1 MLSYII
7 RRLLILP
14 FILLGVSLLIFG
26 LFSML
31 SPMERLATYINNPN
45 VLKNPQDAQRLIDKY
60 HLDDPFPAGYFHW
73 LRSVLKLDF
82 GWSPT
87 ANQPVWEAITQRLPA
102 TMELVFYSIF
112 PVIIVGIWLGVI
124 SAVHHND
131 LIDQVIRVTAIIG
144 WSLPTFIF
152 GLLVL
157 FIFYG
162 ILGWLPP
169 GRLSTWAQYIVY
181 TSESFK
187 NYTHFITIDSLLNG
201 RIDIFW
207 DALRHLIG
215 PIITLSYISW
225 ANLLRITRSSM
236 LDILKKDYI
245 RTARSKGL
253 DERTVV
259 YVHARKNAMIP
270 VITVAGMM
278 IIGMLGGVVITETV
292 FTYPGLGFWAAS
304 SAQQLDY
311 GSVIGFAMLFAFIM
325 VVGNLVVDVSYALID
340 PRVRLE

>member
-1 MLSYII
+1 M
-7 RRLLILP
+7 
-14 FILLGVSLLIFG
+14 
-26 LFSML
+26 
-31 SPMERLATYINNPN
+31 
-45 VLKNPQDAQRLIDKY
+45 
-60 HLDDPFPAGYFHW
+60 
-73 LRSVLKLDF
+73 
-82 GWSPT
+82 
-87 ANQPVWEAITQRLPA
+87 
-102 TMELVFYSIF
+102 
-112 PVIIVGIWLGVI
+112 
-124 SAVHHND
+124 
-131 LIDQVIRVTAIIG
+131 
-144 WSLPTFIF
+144 PTFIF

-181 TSESFK
+181 TGDHFK

-201 RIDIFW
+201 RFDIFW

-225 ANLLRITRSSM
+225 AYLLRITRSSM
-236 LDILKKDYI
+236 LDTLRKDYI
-245 RTARSKGL
+245 RTARSKGV
-253 DERTVV
+253 DEKTVI
-259 YVHARKNAMIP
+259 YQHARKNAMIP
-270 VITVAGMM
+270 VVTVAGMM

-311 GSVIGFAMLFAFIM
+311 GSVVGFALLFAFIM
-325 VVGNLVVDVSYALID
+325 VIGNLIVDVSYALID

>member
-7 RRLLILP
+7 RRILILP
-14 FILLGVSLLIFG
+14 LILLGVSFLIFC
-26 LFSML
+26 LFSLL
-31 SPMERLATYINNPN
+31 SPMERLATYVNNPS
-45 VLKNPQDAQRLIDKY
+45 VLKNPQAAQNLIEKY
-60 HLDDPFPAGYFHW
+60 HLDDPFPAGYLYW
-73 LRSVLKLDF
+73 LKSLIKLDF

-87 ANQPVWEAITQRLPA
+87 ANQPVWNAIMQRLPA
-102 TMELVFYSIF
+102 TLELVFYSVI
-112 PVIIVGIWLGVI
+112 PVILIGIWLGVI

-131 LIDQVIRVTAIIG
+131 MLDQTIRVTAIIG

-169 GRLSTWAQYIVY
+169 GRLSTWASHIVY
-181 TSESFK
+181 TSENFRS
-187 NYTHFITIDSLLNG
+187 YTYFITIDALLNG
-201 RIDIFW
+201 RLDIFW

-225 ANLLRITRSSM
+225 AFLLRITRSSM
-236 LDILKKDYI
+236 LDTLRKDYI
-245 RTARSKGL
+245 RTARSKGV
-253 DERTVV
+253 DEKTVI
-259 YVHARKNAMIP
+259 YQHARKNALIP
-270 VITVAGMM
+270 VVTVAGMM
-278 IIGMLGGVVITETV
+278 IIRMLGGVVITETV
-292 FTYPGLGFWAAS
+292 FTYPGLGYWAAS

-311 GSVIGFAMLFAFIM
+311 GSVIGFALLFAFLM
-325 VVGNLVVDVSYALID
+325 VIGNLIVDVSYALID

>member
-14 FILLGVSLLIFG
+14 VILLGVTFLIFC
-26 LFSML
+26 LFSLL
-31 SPMERLATYINNPN
+31 SPMERLATYINNPS
-45 VLKNPQDAQRLIDKY
+45 VLKNPQAAQNLIQKY
-60 HLDDPFPAGYFHW
+60 HLDDPFPVGYIHW
-73 LRSVLKLDF
+73 LKSLLKLDF

-87 ANQPVWEAITQRLPA
+87 ANQPVWDAIMQRLPA
-102 TMELVFYSIF
+102 TMELVFYSVI
-112 PVIIVGIWLGVI
+112 PVILVGIWLGII

-131 LIDQVIRVTAIIG
+131 LLDQTIRVTAIIG

-181 TSESFK
+181 TGENFK

-201 RIDIFW
+201 RFDIFW
-207 DALRHLIG
+207 DALRHLVG

-225 ANLLRITRSSM
+225 AYLLRITRSSM
-236 LDILKKDYI
+236 LDTLRKDYI
-245 RTARSKGL
+245 RTARSKGV
-253 DERTVV
+253 DEKTVI
-259 YVHARKNAMIP
+259 YQHARKNAMIP
-270 VITVAGMM
+270 VVTVAGMM

-311 GSVIGFAMLFAFIM
+311 GSVVGFALLFAFIM
-325 VVGNLVVDVSYALID
+325 VIGNLIVDVSYALID

>member
-14 FILLGVSLLIFG
+14 FILLGVTFLIFCLFSLL
-26 LFSML
+26 
-31 SPMERLATYINNPN
+31 SPVERLATYVNNPS
-45 VLKNPQDAQRLIDKY
+45 VLKNPQAMQNLIQKY
-60 HLDDPFPAGYFHW
+60 HLDDPFPAGYLYW
-73 LRSVLKLDF
+73 IKSLLKLDF

-87 ANQPVWEAITQRLPA
+87 ANQPVWDAIMQRLPA
-102 TMELVFYSIF
+102 TMELVFFSIV
-112 PVIIVGIWLGVI
+112 PVILVGIWLGII

-131 LIDQVIRVTAIIG
+131 PLDQFIRVTAIIG

-181 TSESFK
+181 TGDTFK
-187 NYTHFITIDSLLNG
+187 HYTNFITIDSILNG
-201 RIDIFW
+201 RYDIFW
-207 DALRHLIG
+207 DALKHLIG
-215 PIITLSYISW
+215 PILTLSYISW
-225 ANLLRITRSSM
+225 AYLLRITRSSM
-236 LDILKKDYI
+236 LDTLRKDYI
-245 RTARSKGL
+245 RTARSKGV
-253 DERTVV
+253 DEKTVI
-259 YVHARKNAMIP
+259 YMHARKNALIP
-270 VITVAGMM
+270 VVTVAGMM
-278 IIGMLGGVVITETV
+278 IINMLGGVVITETV
-292 FTYPGLGFWAAS
+292 FTYPGLGYWAAS

-311 GSVIGFAMLFAFIM
+311 GSVIGFALLFAFIM
-325 VVGNLVVDVSYALID
+325 VVGNLIVDVSYALID

>member
-14 FILLGVSLLIFG
+14 IILLGVTFLIFC
-26 LFSML
+26 LFSLL
-31 SPMERLATYINNPN
+31 SPMERLATYINDPS
-45 VLKNPQDAQRLIDKY
+45 VLKNPQAAQRLIDKY
-60 HLDDPFPAGYFHW
+60 HLDDPFPAGYLYW
-73 LRSVLKLDF
+73 VKSLLKFDF
-82 GWSPT
+82 GWSPS
-87 ANQPVWEAITQRLPA
+87 ANQPVWEAIMQRLPA
-102 TMELVFYSIF
+102 TMELVLFSIV
-112 PVIIVGIWLGVI
+112 PVILVGIWLGVI

-131 LIDQVIRVTAIIG
+131 LLDQTIRVTAIIG

-181 TSESFK
+181 TGDNFK
-187 NYTHFITIDSLLNG
+187 NYTYFITIDSLLNG

-225 ANLLRITRSSM
+225 AYLLRITRSSM
-236 LDILKKDYI
+236 LETLRKDYI
-245 RTARSKGL
+245 RTARSKGI
-253 DERTVV
+253 DENTII
-259 YVHARKNAMIP
+259 YKHARKNAMIP

-278 IIGMLGGVVITETV
+278 IIRMLGGVVITETV

-311 GSVIGFAMLFAFIM
+311 GSVIGFALLFAFIM
-325 VVGNLVVDVSYALID
+325 VVGNLIVDVSYALID

>member
-14 FILLGVSLLIFG
+14 FILLGVTFLIFC
-26 LFSML
+26 LFSLL
-31 SPMERLATYINNPN
+31 SPMERLATYINDPS
-45 VLKNPQDAQRLIDKY
+45 VLKNPQAAQRLIDKY
-60 HLDDPFPAGYFHW
+60 HLDDRFPAGYIYW
-73 LRSVLKLDF
+73 VQSLVRLDF

-87 ANQPVWEAITQRLPA
+87 ANQPVWEAIKQRLPA
-102 TMELVFYSIF
+102 TMELVFYSVI
-112 PVIIVGIWLGVI
+112 PVILVGIWLGII

-131 LIDQVIRVTAIIG
+131 LLDQAIRVTAIIG

-181 TSESFK
+181 TGDSFK
-187 NYTHFITIDSLLNG
+187 SYTHFITIDSLLNG
-201 RIDIFW
+201 RLDIFW
-207 DALRHLIG
+207 DALKHLIA

-225 ANLLRITRSSM
+225 AYLLRITRSSM
-236 LDILKKDYI
+236 LETLRKDYI
-245 RTARSKGL
+245 RTARSKGV
-253 DERTVV
+253 DEKTVV
-259 YVHARKNAMIP
+259 YRHARKNAMIP
-270 VITVAGMM
+270 VVTVAGMM

-292 FTYPGLGFWAAS
+292 FTYPGLGYWAAS

-311 GSVIGFAMLFAFIM
+311 GSVIGFALLFAFMM
-325 VVGNLVVDVSYALID
+325 VLGNLVVDVSYALID

>member
-1 MLSYII
+1 MLAYIV

-14 FILLGVSLLIFG
+14 LILLGVTFLIFM
-26 LFSML
+26 LFSLL
-31 SPMERLATYINNPN
+31 SPMERLATYINDPS
-45 VLKNPQDAQRLIDKY
+45 VLKNPQSAQRLIDKY
-60 HLDDPFPAGYFHW
+60 HLDEPFPTGYVHW
-73 LRSVLKLDF
+73 LKSLLRFDF

-87 ANQPVWEAITQRLPA
+87 ANQPVWEAIMQRLPA
-102 TMELVFYSIF
+102 TMELVLYSII
-112 PVIIVGIWLGVI
+112 PVILVGIWLGVI

-131 LIDQVIRVTAIIG
+131 MLDQFIRVTAIIG

-152 GLLVL
+152 GLLIL

-181 TSESFK
+181 AEEGFK
-187 NYTHFITIDSLLNG
+187 NFTYFITIDSLLNG
-201 RIDIFW
+201 RLDIFW
-207 DALRHLIG
+207 DAIKHLIG

-225 ANLLRITRSSM
+225 AYLLRITRSSM
-236 LDILKKDYI
+236 LETLRKDYI
-245 RTARSKGL
+245 RTARSKGV
-253 DERTVV
+253 EEKTVIHQ
-259 YVHARKNAMIP
+259 HARKNAMIP
-270 VITVAGMM
+270 VVTVAGMM
-278 IIGMLGGVVITETV
+278 IIRMLGGVVITETV

-311 GSVIGFAMLFAFIM
+311 GSIIGFALLFAFLM
-325 VVGNLVVDVSYALID
+325 VVGNLIVDVSYALID